1 MNKQVIANIAIRFTC
16 TYLQCYLNTKQNIEP
31 KIVKDKHLYEFIFF
45 SSLSILFLFKN
56 EHKCRKIYQVI
67 QSYLCLLP
75 VPVVELNVE
84 HDGPEDESSGQ

>member
-1 MNKQVIANIAIRFTC
+1 MHMN
-16 TYLQCYLNTKQNIEP
+16 L
-31 KIVKDKHLYEFIFF
+31 FIFYF
-45 SSLSILFLFKN
+45 IQNYFYLKMSIN
-56 EHKCRKIYQVI
+56 VEKIYQVI

>member
-1 MNKQVIANIAIRFTC
+1 MYMN
-16 TYLQCYLNTKQNIEP
+16 L
-31 KIVKDKHLYEFIFF
+31 FIF
-45 SSLSILFLFKN
+45 LSHSKLFLFKN
-56 EHKCRKIYQVI
+56 EHKCRKILQVI